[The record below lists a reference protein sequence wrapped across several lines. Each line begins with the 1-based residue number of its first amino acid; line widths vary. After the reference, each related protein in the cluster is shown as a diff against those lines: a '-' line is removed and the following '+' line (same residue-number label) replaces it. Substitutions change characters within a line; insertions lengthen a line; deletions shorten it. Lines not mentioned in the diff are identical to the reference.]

1 MASAALE
8 ALGRRWRRLIQ
19 PAQVQVLVHLPG
31 QPPRVVPLHGGAY
44 QIGRDSDCQI
54 KIDHNA
60 VSRHHALLEQRGHNW
75 LLSDQAS
82 TNGLWWQGRR
92 IRQLL
97 LSDGDNV
104 RFGPSQ
110 QAGLPELDFQIRPIP
125 KLHKLVRSASL
136 GLATVAASGLLVL
149 GISVTQ
155 SPIRG
160 SLASVRGPLVLYDQA
175 GKPITSVDALR
186 HHEPNGLRHY
196 PAVLID
202 ALLASEDSRF
212 WWHPG
217 VDPVGT
223 ARALLTNLV
232 GGRVLEGGSTL
243 TQQLARTLYPDQ
255 VGQGETLQRKWRELL
270 VALQIEARFSKRDV
284 LLSYLNRVYLGVGWG
299 FEDASRH
306 YFGHPA
312 STLTLPEAALLVGLL
327 PSPNGYDP
335 CFDPGAALEAR
346 NSVLAK
352 MADTGRISDDQA
364 RQARRSAI
372 QLAPNACKANQQRKG
387 APFYTDQVRRDLEQS
402 VGSSVASEGN
412 FLIDTYLNPTLQTQI
427 ERLLRQRLA
436 ASRGLGLQEGA
447 VVALDSRNGGILA
460 IAGGRDYR
468 QSQFNRASM
477 ALRQPGSAFK
487 LFPYLVAVEK
497 GAKPGDS
504 ISCSPLLWRGQFY
517 GSDCGGRLSLGSAF
531 ASSSNTAALR
541 LGQRVGLEAVV
552 QKALDLGITSPMAP
566 VPGLVL
572 GQSEVNLVELTA
584 AYGAIANNGV
594 WHAPTTIRRLTDAE
608 ACTGGTVEQC
618 KPAGSPQRTSAPG
631 RRIATVAQAQTMQQL
646 LRTVV
651 QRGTGTPAYL
661 GGQEGGKTGTTNG
674 GRDLLFIGYDPKRHW
689 VIGIWLGNDDNS
701 PTQAS
706 SALAAGLWG
715 EIIRATNP

>member
-19 PAQVQVLVHLPG
+19 PAQMQVLVHLPG

-54 KIDHNA
+54 KIDHSA
-60 VSRHHALLEQRGHNW
+60 VSRHHALLEQRGPNW
-75 LLSDQAS
+75 LLTDQAS

-196 PAVLID
+196 PTVLID

-255 VGQGETLQRKWRELL
+255 VGQGETLERKWRELL

-284 LLSYLNRVYLGVGWG
+284 LLSYLNRVYLGVGCGSRRGGWRRTMSVWTFSLSRYGRGWTGGRHGTRKSRSLSRCQGYRSSIRPCSKATSCG
-299 FEDASRH
+299 F
-306 YFGHPA
+306 G
-312 STLTLPEAALLVGLL
+312 
-327 PSPNGYDP
+327 
-335 CFDPGAALEAR
+335 
-346 NSVLAK
+346 
-352 MADTGRISDDQA
+352 
-364 RQARRSAI
+364 
-372 QLAPNACKANQQRKG
+372 
-387 APFYTDQVRRDLEQS
+387 
-402 VGSSVASEGN
+402 
-412 FLIDTYLNPTLQTQI
+412 LQTS
-427 ERLLRQRLA
+427 LA
-436 ASRGLGLQEGA
+436 TSSDCASPTWRSVQC
-447 VVALDSRNGGILA
+447 
-460 IAGGRDYR
+460 
-468 QSQFNRASM
+468 
-477 ALRQPGSAFK
+477 
-487 LFPYLVAVEK
+487 
-497 GAKPGDS
+497 
-504 ISCSPLLWRGQFY
+504 SCSSRPSRANR
-517 GSDCGGRLSLGSAF
+517 SRMRAR
-531 ASSSNTAALR
+531 SSS
-541 LGQRVGLEAVV
+541 
-552 QKALDLGITSPMAP
+552 PP
-566 VPGLVL
+566 
-572 GQSEVNLVELTA
+572 
-584 AYGAIANNGV
+584 
-594 WHAPTTIRRLTDAE
+594 
-608 ACTGGTVEQC
+608 
-618 KPAGSPQRTSAPG
+618 
-631 RRIATVAQAQTMQQL
+631 
-646 LRTVV
+646 
-651 QRGTGTPAYL
+651 
-661 GGQEGGKTGTTNG
+661 
-674 GRDLLFIGYDPKRHW
+674 
-689 VIGIWLGNDDNS
+689 
-701 PTQAS
+701 
-706 SALAAGLWG
+706 
-715 EIIRATNP
+715 